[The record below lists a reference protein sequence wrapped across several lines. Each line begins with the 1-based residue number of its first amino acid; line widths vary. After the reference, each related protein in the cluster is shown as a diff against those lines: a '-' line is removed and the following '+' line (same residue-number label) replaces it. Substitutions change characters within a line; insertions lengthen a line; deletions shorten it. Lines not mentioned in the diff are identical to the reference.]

1 LCGLLLT
8 NLGCTLRDEGGAALA
23 RKRRLQQYA
32 YTTIDLGPYANRGL
46 TDDKASGLTGWTNQG
61 ENDVRA
67 LPTGRQSFGGVPF
80 HISTPKAAAVLYSV
94 SADNTALPKEITGI
108 RVGARADA
116 LFFLHSMAWGA
127 EKPFRY
133 RVNYE
138 DGTSQE
144 IEITNGR
151 QVIDWWDDPVRFADA
166 MSDAG
171 AFVAWT
177 GDNPMRKGIVL
188 VGYEWANPEPAK
200 LVRDVDFLTNP
211 DAGYGVVPVLAG
223 LTAATMQTNEGVV
236 TDVIGTHGCK
246 VKLGTEEQELYYIG
260 LAGCPADHAFYDQAV
275 AAHRALVVGQKVTIV
290 GDVVAQDEA
299 GHRLAY
305 VYLGKDIHDVRSLVS
320 AKIIGDGLG
329 ALGNFGGNNRER
341 MYLENLGFI
350 AKQRKAG
357 MWAE

>member
-1 LCGLLLT
+1 
-8 NLGCTLRDEGGAALA
+8 
-23 RKRRLQQYA
+23 
-32 YTTIDLGPYANRGL
+32 
-46 TDDKASGLTGWTNQG
+46 
-61 ENDVRA
+61 
-67 LPTGRQSFGGVPF
+67 
-80 HISTPKAAAVLYSV
+80 
-94 SADNTALPKEITGI
+94 
-108 RVGARADA
+108 
-116 LFFLHSMAWGA
+116 
-127 EKPFRY
+127 
-133 RVNYE
+133 
-138 DGTSQE
+138 
-144 IEITNGR
+144 
-151 QVIDWWDDPVRFADA
+151 
-166 MSDAG
+166 
-171 AFVAWT
+171 
-177 GDNPMRKGIVL
+177 
-188 VGYEWANPEPAK
+188 
-200 LVRDVDFLTNP
+200 
-211 DAGYGVVPVLAG
+211 
-223 LTAATMQTNEGVV
+223 V